1 MKISKGKEYMMNKQ
15 QIMEHIDIVKKY
27 HSRNAEEISDALDML
42 NYSLEELSNK
52 TRDEQ
57 TRALKNKD
65 FTKGDGLWE
74 LSKFVSTVQ
83 SEISEYSAALLCGE
97 DTEDDDAEQSEEQI
111 TVPDYSRY
119 TVDSAIPH
127 TFSESFTHKKITVL
141 QIMDQRFDVKD
152 WKDALIQT
160 CNYLIDLDKSRFIKM
175 TGDPVMKGRKISY
188 FGKDLVD
195 RKNAKIKNSDL
206 YVWTN
211 LSADSTK
218 KLIKKML
225 MKYGI
230 RIADCRIFLRADYS
244 PLHMEQNG

>member
-1 MKISKGKEYMMNKQ
+1 MNKQ
-15 QIMEHIDIVKKY
+15 QIIDNIDIVKKY

-42 NYSLEELSNK
+42 SYSLEELLNK

-57 TRALKNKD
+57 TKALKDKD
-65 FTKGDGLWE
+65 FTKGDELWE

-83 SEISEYSAALLCGE
+83 SEISEYSASMLCGE
-97 DTEDDDAEQSEEQI
+97 ENEEDDSERPDEQI
-111 TVPDYSRY
+111 TAPDYSLY
-119 TVDSAIPH
+119 AVDSAIPH
-127 TFSESFTHKKITVL
+127 SFFESFTHTKITAL
-141 QIMDQRFDVKD
+141 QIAEHRFDVKD

-175 TGDPVMKGRKISY
+175 TSDPVMKGRKRPY
-188 FGKDLVD
+188 FEKDSVE
-195 RKNAKIKNSDL
+195 RKNAKLKGIDL

-211 LSADSTK
+211 LSANSIT

-230 RIADCRIFLRADYS
+230 KIADCRIFLRADFS
-244 PLHMEQNG
+244 PLHLEQNG